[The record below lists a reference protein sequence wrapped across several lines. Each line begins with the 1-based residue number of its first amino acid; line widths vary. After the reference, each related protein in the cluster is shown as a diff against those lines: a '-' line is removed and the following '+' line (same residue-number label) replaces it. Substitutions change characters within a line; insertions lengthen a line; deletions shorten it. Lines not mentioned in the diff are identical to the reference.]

1 MKKNF
6 TLMFA
11 FMALVAMVVSCNKQ
25 APKMDKKKANVDF
38 PQEGMKIV
46 YVDLDSLMK
55 EYNFAKDNAVLLDKA
70 EQEVLAAGT
79 EAQKL
84 KENIE
89 YKLQKN
95 VYTSQEQFEQD
106 QRVLER
112 KAQAYMQKQ
121 EEFQNMRNKFLTDL
135 QDSLDSF
142 IEIYN
147 KDKQYDMILNSA
159 TLLHRNPKYD
169 VTHDVANGMN
179 NRYKKQE
186 AAGGEV
192 KEDKEKK

>member
-6 TLMFA
+6 TLMIGIV
-11 FMALVAMVVSCNKQ
+11 ALIAMVVSCNKQ
-25 APKMDKKKANVDF
+25 APKMDEKKANVDF
-38 PQEGMKIV
+38 PEAGMKIV

-70 EQEVLAAGT
+70 EQEVLAAGN

-95 VYTSQEQFEQD
+95 VYASQDQFDQD

-112 KAQAYMQKQ
+112 KAQAYMKKQ
-121 EEFQNMRNKFLTDL
+121 EDYQNMRNQFLSDL

-186 AAGGEV
+186 AA
-192 KEDKEKK
+192 KAEK

>member
-1 MKKNF
+1 MKKNL

-11 FMALVAMVVSCNKQ
+11 LMALMAMVVACNKQ
-25 APKMDKKKANVDF
+25 APKMDEKKANVDF

-70 EQEVLAAGT
+70 EQEVLAAGN

-159 TLLHRNPKYD
+159 TLLHRNPKFD

-186 AAGGEV
+186 AAPAE
-192 KEDKEKK
+192 EKEKK

>member
-6 TLMFA
+6 TLMFT
-11 FMALVAMVVSCNKQ
+11 LVAMVAMVLSCNKQ
-25 APKMDKKKANVDF
+25 APKMDEKKANVDF
-38 PQEGMKIV
+38 PQEGLKIV

-70 EQEVLAAGT
+70 EQEVLAAGND
-79 EAQKL
+79 AQKL

-95 VYTSQEQFEQD
+95 VYTSQEQFDQD
-106 QRVLER
+106 QRLLER

-121 EEFQNMRNKFLTDL
+121 EDFQNMRNKFLTDL

-147 KDKQYDMILNSA
+147 KDKQYDLILNSA

-186 AAGGEV
+186 AAAA
-192 KEDKEKK
+192 DEKK

>member
-6 TLMFA
+6 TLMFTL
-11 FMALVAMVVSCNKQ
+11 MAMIAMVVSCNKQ
-25 APKMDKKKANVDF
+25 APKMDEKKANVDF
-38 PQEGMKIV
+38 PQTGLKIV

-70 EQEVLAAGT
+70 EQEVVAAGN

-84 KENIE
+84 KESIE

-95 VYTSQEQFEQD
+95 VYTSQEQFDQD
-106 QRVLER
+106 QRLLER
-112 KAQAYMQKQ
+112 KAQAYMKKQ
-121 EEFQNMRNKFLTDL
+121 EDFQNMRNQFLTDL

-169 VTHDVANGMN
+169 VTLDVANGMN

-186 AAGGEV
+186 AAAAE
-192 KEDKEKK
+192 EKK

>member
-1 MKKNF
+1 MKKIF
-6 TLMFA
+6 TLMFTL
-11 FMALVAMVVSCNKQ
+11 MAMIAMVVSCNKQ
-25 APKMDKKKANVDF
+25 APKMDEKKANVDF
-38 PQEGMKIV
+38 PQTGLKIV

-70 EQEVLAAGT
+70 EQEVVAAGN

-84 KENIE
+84 KESIE

-95 VYTSQEQFEQD
+95 VYTSQEQFDQD
-106 QRVLER
+106 QRLLER
-112 KAQAYMQKQ
+112 KAQAYMKKQ
-121 EEFQNMRNKFLTDL
+121 EDFQNMRNQFLTDL

-169 VTHDVANGMN
+169 VTLDVANGMN
-179 NRYKKQE
+179 NRYKKQD
-186 AAGGEV
+186 AAAAAAPET
-192 KEDKEKK
+192 EKK